1 MSEAQL
7 KKAVARIDATLKE
20 VEGVKADARAW
31 LEKRAQDDKYL
42 QRARSLLI
50 GSGLSAERAKEFPA
64 LQVVLLNEKRAYE
77 ELRDEGLKWMSLPYW
92 QAEAGI
98 LVELTPGRRED
109 CLFGKLLLPHIKVKN
124 AQARFEQ
131 RIGLLRHVEAI
142 RLYAADHDGKVDG
155 QDAVLRGSPPRGM
168 EASPVHNLR
177 FVVTIKK

>member
-1 MSEAQL
+1 
-7 KKAVARIDATLKE
+7 
-20 VEGVKADARAW
+20 
-31 LEKRAQDDKYL
+31 
-42 QRARSLLI
+42 
-50 GSGLSAERAKEFPA
+50 
-64 LQVVLLNEKRAYE
+64 VVLLNEKRDYE

-142 RLYAADHDGKVDG
+142 RLYAADHDGKVPAQLSDIQLPLPVDPFTGKPFIYKVDG